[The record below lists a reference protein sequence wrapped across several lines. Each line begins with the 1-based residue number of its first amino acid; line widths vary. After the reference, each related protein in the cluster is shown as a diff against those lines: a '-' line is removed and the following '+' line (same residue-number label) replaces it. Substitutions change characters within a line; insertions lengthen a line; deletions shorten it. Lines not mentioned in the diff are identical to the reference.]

1 MHMKPPQVPSA
12 ATGAFGAAV
21 GPRVLPGVY
30 TVKMTKG
37 DKVYNATVN
46 VVLDPR
52 AKFTVDDRKAQ
63 FDLVTKLGGLLN
75 HMTWAV
81 DNIVA
86 VRDSARKSAAK
97 LPENDPL
104 RTRLAALAESADT
117 IRAKIVATK
126 EGGMITGEER
136 LREFLADLYGDV
148 NSYEGRPTDS
158 QAARGDV
165 LGHELEDVIHEF
177 TDLTNRQLPEIN
189 RALQT
194 KKLAPIAIISEEDW
208 RKISQVEAIPNWRA
222 ALPTLQFMGLH

>member
-1 MHMKPPQVPSA
+1 
-12 ATGAFGAAV
+12 
-21 GPRVLPGVY
+21 
-30 TVKMTKG
+30 VKMTKG
-37 DKVYNATVN
+37 DKVYNAEVR

-52 AKFTVDDRKAQ
+52 AKFTVEGRKAQ

-81 DNIVA
+81 DDIVA
-86 VRDSARKSAAK
+86 VRDSAQKSAVK
-97 LPENDPL
+97 LPEGDPL
-104 RTRLAALAESADT
+104 RAKLTALAESADT

-177 TDLTNRQLPEIN
+177 TDLTRQLPDLN
-189 RALQT
+189 RALQA
-194 KKLAPIAIISEEDW
+194 KKLAPIAVVSEEAW
-208 RKISQVEAIPNWRA
+208 RKSHE
-222 ALPTLQFMGLH
+222 